1 MTARRFGKKLLKG
14 IAIFLGILLVLLV
27 GFHFW
32 FKAHAKQLLEDM
44 VESKSN
50 GKVKLK
56 IQKLH
61 FNYFS
66 RRIELEKAVFYNTDT
81 VNGVT
86 AYRFSVDK
94 MELQVKALLPIVF
107 KKQVLIDSLT
117 LQNPNIEVTRLKV
130 RVEEKPDKKVNKDVS
145 IPEELGKVYSSI
157 QDALQV
163 LHVKR
168 FQIDNGTFRLVN
180 KIDPSQLPLTVSNIH
195 FHIDN
200 LQVGT
205 AKLTGNENLL
215 FSENI
220 VLRSTNQNIIF
231 PDGRHSLSFSRFRI
245 NLKKKLVEF
254 DSCTIAATKGDSASA
269 SFRVFF
275 DALMLTNIDFDTL
288 YKSEVI
294 KADSVYCINPK
305 FSLEVE
311 SGKRKGARKPPP
323 KLENIIQQLTG
334 NLLLGYVVV
343 NNADFNIKTVK
354 NGVPSSFTFSNN
366 NIEMQGLGVD
376 RDAPKPVT
384 VKSFA
389 MAIRNYENF
398 IKDSSYSVKFDS
410 VLFKDDHITLSNFLL
425 NKLDHGKILNTF
437 SIPEFSLRGLS
448 WDDLVFEKKLK
459 AEQAI
464 MYNPHISF
472 TARNNQSTKSGKQNI
487 FHSLGAINEYMDL
500 QQLDI
505 LNGTIDLKLKND
517 LQVRLD
523 NATVSVKSQSLLE
536 SKKLSGIKNSLTQLQ
551 FERGIIHAGN
561 MDIELH
567 NILYYGQSGQFGA
580 GSINLRNKEK
590 NMLVD
595 LQNVTV
601 KKMLLEEVS
610 GNLYAEGVRWQKG
623 DVKINALGGK
633 KGNDAASIELKD
645 VQGSNTFIAGVFGGK
660 SVSTKLNSIIFK
672 QLEKKDN
679 ARLILDGLDI
689 NGQQLKVKDNN
700 LNLSVADYDITDNK
714 SSSFRQISY
723 KANNGKL
730 DADISIPSLILT
742 PHIQP
747 LLNGD
752 IALDA
757 ISMIKPVINLS
768 IDARKTNEQKKKPGL
783 PKMDIGELKLAQPK
797 INFTSVSDSG
807 TLALNWHGD
816 RNTSNFL
823 QATDV
828 HTNAGITSLN
838 NLNFYL
844 SDFIFTN
851 PKGKVFNTGEGKVAA
866 QLKNVK
872 MEQDESQ
879 PLEWNATVSHFD
891 AKDFRLDSIGKAKGN
906 VVMNSGLLN
915 NLNISS
921 STITNLQKLA
931 ADNSAF
937 QLKQFT
943 GHYSDA
949 DNNLTWYNAGFNRTN
964 NIFSLDSFSLTPM
977 LVKDSF
983 MARQSYQVDY
993 LSMKTGAVSIGPVDI
1008 DTYIKN
1014 NTLSIGSA
1022 AIDKFLFTD
1031 YKDKQLPFNAGIVK
1045 PLPVNIIKK
1054 IPQQLSID
1062 TVLFTNANV
1071 TYTEVSEKIKKPG
1084 TITVTR
1090 MTVRLLA
1097 VKNYAIKPTDSLS
1110 MQANGYLMD
1119 TAWIRLRVK
1128 ESYTD
1133 TLGGFLMTL
1142 RLKPA
1147 DLTALNPALIP
1158 LSSLKLES
1166 GFLDTLSMRAVGRE
1180 YLSLGKMKMYY
1191 HNLKLRL
1198 LKNGDSTSKSFL
1210 TVLLNLIIKN
1220 KNTSRTGN
1228 VFYIRDRDKSAINYL
1243 IKIAMSGMA
1252 SSIGVKSNRKMMR
1265 RYRKELE
1272 KRNLPPIDFD

>member
-1 MTARRFGKKLLKG
+1 MTAKRFGKKLLKG
-14 IAIFLGILLVLLV
+14 TAIFLGILLVLLV

-32 FKAHAKQLLEDM
+32 FKAHARQILEDM

-81 VNGVT
+81 VTGVS

-94 MELQVKALLPIVF
+94 MQLQVKALLPLVF
-107 KKQVLIDSLT
+107 KKQILIDSLT
-117 LQNPNIEVTRLKV
+117 LQNPVIEVTRL
-130 RVEEKPDKKVNKDVS
+130 RVAEKSGNKIRKDVS
-145 IPEELGKVYSSI
+145 IPEEMGKVYSSI

-205 AKLTGNENLL
+205 AKLTGDETLL
-215 FSENI
+215 FSENV
-220 VLRSTNQNIIF
+220 VLRSNNQNIIF

-254 DSCTIAATKGDSASA
+254 DSCTIAATKGDSATA
-269 SFRVFF
+269 SFKVFF
-275 DALMLTNIDFDTL
+275 DALFLTNIDFDTL

-294 KADSVYCINPK
+294 KADSVYCLNPK

-311 SGKRKGARKPPP
+311 TGKNKGVKKPPP

-334 NLLLGYVVV
+334 NLVLGFVVV
-343 NNADFNIKTVK
+343 SNADFNIKTVK

-366 NIEMQGLGVD
+366 NFEMQGLGVD
-376 RDAPKPVT
+376 QDAPKPIT

-410 VLFKDDHITLSNFLL
+410 VLFKDDKIILSNFLF

-437 SIPEFSLRGLS
+437 SVPQFNLVGLS
-448 WDDLVFEKKLK
+448 WDELVFDKKLR
-459 AEQAI
+459 ADQAT
-464 MYNPHISF
+464 MFNPYISF
-472 TARNNQSTKSGKQNI
+472 TVAPWRNKKQGKQNV
-487 FHSLGAINEYMDL
+487 FQSLGAINEYMDL

-505 LNGTIDLKLKND
+505 IDGDIDLKLKNN
-517 LQVRLD
+517 LRVQLN
-523 NATVSVKSQSLLE
+523 NATLSVKSRSLLE
-536 SKKLSGIKNSLTQLQ
+536 SKKLAGIKNSLTQLK
-551 FERGIIHAGN
+551 FEKGTIHAGN

-567 NILYYGQSGQFGA
+567 DILYLGTSGQLGA
-580 GSINLRNKEK
+580 SSINVRNKEK
-590 NMLVD
+590 NMLIDLHNVSVEKMQVD
-595 LQNVTV
+595 
-601 KKMLLEEVS
+601 EVS
-610 GNLYAEGVRWQKG
+610 GNMYAQGVRWQNG
-623 DVKINALGGK
+623 DVKINSFGSKKDDGK
-633 KGNDAASIELKD
+633 SSVVLKD
-645 VQGSNTFIAGVFGGK
+645 VRGSNTSISGIFSGK
-660 SVSTKLNSIIFK
+660 SVSTTLNSISFD
-672 QLEKKDN
+672 QLEKKSG
-679 ARLILDGLDI
+679 AKLILEGLNI
-689 NGQQLKVKDNN
+689 TGKQLKVKDNN
-700 LNLSVADYDITDNK
+700 LSLSVSDYDITDNK
-714 SSSFRQISY
+714 SSSFRQIVY
-723 KANNGKL
+723 KANNGKM
-730 DADISIPSLILT
+730 DADISIPALT
-742 PHIQP
+742 VIPHVQP
-747 LLNGD
+747 LLNSN
-752 IALDA
+752 IALDD
-757 ISMIKPVINLS
+757 INMTKPLINLYLAAKKENS
-768 IDARKTNEQKKKPGL
+768 ENKKPGF
-783 PKMDIGELKLAQPK
+783 PEIDISRLKLTQPK
-797 INFTSVSDSG
+797 INFTRLSDSG
-807 TLALNWHGD
+807 IINLSWHGD
-816 RNTSNFL
+816 KNTSNFL
-823 QATDV
+823 LANDV
-828 HTNAGITSLN
+828 HINAGITSLS

-851 PKGKVFNTGEGKVAA
+851 PKGKAFNTGDGKVSA
-866 QLKNVK
+866 QIENIRL
-872 MEQDESQ
+872 EQQDNQ

-891 AKDFRLDSIGKAKGN
+891 AKDFRLDSMGKSKGN
-906 VVMNSGLLN
+906 FVMNSGSLN
-915 NLNISS
+915 NLSIST
-921 STITNLQKLA
+921 STITNLQKFA
-931 ADNSAF
+931 AVNSAF
-937 QLKQFT
+937 QLKQFS
-943 GHYSDA
+943 GQYSDA
-949 DNNLTWYNAGFNRTN
+949 KNNFIWHNAGFNRN
-964 NIFSLDSFSLTPM
+964 NNVFSLDSFSLVPM
-977 LVKDSF
+977 LEKDSF
-983 MARQSYQVDY
+983 IAKQSYQVDY

-1008 DTYIKN
+1008 DTYIRN
-1014 NTLSIGSA
+1014 NTLNIA
-1022 AIDKFLFTD
+1022 AASIDKFLFTD

-1045 PLPVNIIKK
+1045 PLPVNIIKR
-1054 IPQQLSID
+1054 IPQKLSID
-1062 TVLFTNANV
+1062 TILFTNANV

-1097 VKNYAIKPTDSLS
+1097 LKNYTIKPTDSLS
-1110 MQANGYLMD
+1110 IQANGYLMD

-1142 RLKPA
+1142 RMKPA

-1180 YLSLGKMKMYY
+1180 YLSLGEMKMYY

-1210 TVLLNLIIKN
+1210 TGLLNLIIKN

-1228 VFYIRDRDKSAINYL
+1228 VFYIRDRDRSAINYL

-1252 SSIGVKSNRKMMR
+1252 SSVGAKSNKKMLR
-1265 RYRKELE
+1265 RYKKELE